1 MRILHQHRSCLK
13 GNDCDI
19 DNVVM
24 TNLLAQHRHQLLTA
38 VRCSSDLAQAINY
51 LPEGFLWAGKLEK
64 WHIGVLGTVSS
75 IISLYQACKRIT
87 HQKSK

>member
-1 MRILHQHRSCLK
+1 M
-13 GNDCDI
+13 N
-19 DNVVM
+19 
-24 TNLLAQHRHQLLTA
+24 NLLVQQQNMLLTA

-75 IISLYQACKRIT
+75 IISLYQACKRIM
-87 HQKSK
+87 HQKAK